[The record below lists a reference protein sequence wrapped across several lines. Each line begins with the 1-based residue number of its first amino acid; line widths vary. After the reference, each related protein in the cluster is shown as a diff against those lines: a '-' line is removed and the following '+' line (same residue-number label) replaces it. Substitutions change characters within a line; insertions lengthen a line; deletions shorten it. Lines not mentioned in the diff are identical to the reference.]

1 MQNQRVIVTSVA
13 PIEEALLAG
22 NIEAACGGPVVLI
35 VEANRLA
42 ADTWSAIFRLHGYRV
57 MTAYDGVSGLAMAA
71 GTAPDLL
78 ITGLTMRGMN
88 GMDLALLMKNAVPA
102 CKVLLFAGQSPK
114 EMLAAA
120 GAQEFGFQ
128 MVLRPVH
135 PTRMLE
141 RAAAWLEAA

>member
-1 MQNQRVIVTSVA
+1 MTNQRVLGTSTA
-13 PIEEALLAG
+13 PIEEAMLAG
-22 NIEAACGGPVVLI
+22 DIEMKCGGPLVLI
-35 VEANRLA
+35 VDGDRLA

-57 MTAYDGVSGLAMAA
+57 MTAYDGISGFALAT

-78 ITGLTMRGMN
+78 ITGVSMTGMN
-88 GMDLALLMKNAVPA
+88 GVDLALQVKGAIPS
-102 CKVLLFAGQSPK
+102 CKILLFAGQSPK

-135 PTRMLE
+135 PTRMLQQ
-141 RAAAWLEAA
+141 AAAWLQAA